1 MSTIVAVRKNAT
13 VCIAADSLTTFGEMK
28 QGAQYDA
35 HHDKLQRFGDTCI
48 GVVGSAAHTLVI
60 DSVMQRKSF
69 TAEFES
75 REAIF
80 TTAMELHRLLKE
92 HYFLNTKDED
102 DDPYE
107 STRID
112 ALIANRHG
120 IFGLYALREVYEY
133 SRFWAIGAGADYALG
148 AMYAAYP
155 GNEDAAGIA
164 RIGIEASAEFD
175 SSTALPLTLQQY
187 ALEVG

>member
-1 MSTIVAVRKNAT
+1 
-13 VCIAADSLTTFGEMK
+13 MK
-28 QGAQYDA
+28 QAAQYDL

-48 GVVGSAAHTLVI
+48 GVVGSAAHTLVL

-69 TAEFES
+69 TAEFDS

-133 SRFWAIGAGADYALG
+133 SRFWAIGAGSYYALG
-148 AMYAAYP
+148 AMFACYDTFD
-155 GNEDAAGIA
+155 DAVEIA
-164 RIGIEASAEFD
+164 RMGIQASAEFD
-175 SSTALPLTLQQY
+175 HSSSLPLTLQEY
-187 ALEVG
+187 TLER